1 MRGVFDNLHMNLASA
16 PAASPFLSVTALA
29 PKAGPAPA
37 TTMVDWREEPSDT
50 KGLVSVRYHGTD
62 EFGHRRQRTVTNDP
76 FSNGEPWYEVVGTLD
91 DAVRAAREV
100 AVADGY
106 DEDPAAGVYARSSAV
121 VLAAREG
128 AWHVQRLTF
137 PEGMGDGMDALISMP
152 IDIVDRR
159 KSDVSVPYG
168 AWGARGFDVPDRIGV
183 RINDPRVA
191 AVVGV
196 DSVVYA
202 PKG

>member
-1 MRGVFDNLHMNLASA
+1 MFDNLRMQISPASA
-16 PAASPFLSVTALA
+16 FLPVTALA
-29 PKAGPAPA
+29 PKSGDAPKLE
-37 TTMVDWREEPSDT
+37 MVDWRSEPTDT

-62 EFGHRRQRTVTNDP
+62 ESGHRRQRTVTNAP
-76 FSNGEPWYEVVGTLD
+76 FANGEPWYEVAGTLD

-100 AVADGY
+100 AVSEGY
-106 DEDPAAGVYARSSAV
+106 DDDPANGVYARSSAV

-152 IDIVDRR
+152 IDVVDRR
-159 KSDVSVPYG
+159 QSDVSVPYG